1 MKEVKRQLQDL
12 ILSIAQGSDNPVTFN
27 QNIKTLSGLSNVM
40 IDHIDE
46 IETELTSTKSLHET
60 LTSDHE
66 KLKKSYHEKWGSED
80 HSDEKSKNYDKGNE
94 EKEVTEEDVFN
105 KLVELSTEKGE

>member
-1 MKEVKRQLQDL
+1 MKEVKRQMQDL

-27 QNIKTLSGLSNVM
+27 QNIRTLSKLSDTM

-80 HSDEKSKNYDKGNE
+80 HSDEEDYDKGDE
-94 EKEVTEEDVFN
+94 EKEITEEDVLN
-105 KLVELSTEKGE
+105 TLVELSTEGE

>member
-1 MKEVKRQLQDL
+1 MQDL

-27 QNIKTLSGLSNVM
+27 HNIKTLSNLSNVM
-40 IDHIDE
+40 IDHIE
-46 IETELTSTKSLHET
+46 EVETELTSTKSLHET

-80 HSDEKSKNYDKGNE
+80 HSQENDYDKGNE

-105 KLVELSTEKGE
+105 KLVELSTEGE

>member
-1 MKEVKRQLQDL
+1 MKEVKRQMQDL

-27 QNIKTLSGLSNVM
+27 QNIRTLSKLSDTM

-46 IETELTSTKSLHET
+46 IETDLTSTKSLHET

-80 HSDEKSKNYDKGNE
+80 HSEEKNYEKGDK
-94 EKEVTEEDVFN
+94 EKEYTENDV
-105 KLVELSTEKGE
+105 LEELKALSNEKGE

>member
-1 MKEVKRQLQDL
+1 MKEVKRQMQDL

-27 QNIKTLSGLSNVM
+27 QNIKTLSDLSNVM
-40 IDHIDE
+40 IDHIE
-46 IETELTSTKSLHET
+46 EVETELTSTKSLHET

-80 HSDEKSKNYDKGNE
+80 HSEEKNYEKGDK
-94 EKEVTEEDVFN
+94 EKEYTENDV
-105 KLVELSTEKGE
+105 LEELKALSNEKGE